1 MNAIHPTHR
10 RGLPI
15 LALAASVLILL
26 VIVPHGAL
34 AADVTL
40 AWDANAEGDLE
51 GYGVYFSRGSSGPP
65 YDLFGYVSVDELSNA
80 NSPAFTVT
88 GLQSGATY
96 YFAVTAYDAS
106 GNESAYS
113 APVCAQVG
121 DVTTP
126 CASSGSTPPPSSESA
141 AGSGTS
147 SGGGGGG
154 GGCFIQTVSG
164 G

>member
-10 RGLPI
+10 RGLLI
-15 LALAASVLILL
+15 LALVAATLIPPG
-26 VIVPHGAL
+26 IAPKDAL

-40 AWDANAEGDLE
+40 AWDANAESDLE
-51 GYGVYFSRGSSGPP
+51 GYGVYFQRVDSGLS
-65 YDLFGYVSVDELSNA
+65 YDLYGYVGVDELSDA
-80 NSPAFTVT
+80 NSPTFTVT
-88 GLQSGATY
+88 GLQQGATY
-96 YFAVTAYDAS
+96 YFAVTAYDAA

-121 DVTTP
+121 DVVTP
-126 CASSGSTPPPSSESA
+126 CASSGSMAPPSSSSA

-154 GGCFIQTVSG
+154 CFIQTVSG

>member
-1 MNAIHPTHR
+1 
-10 RGLPI
+10 
-15 LALAASVLILL
+15 LL
-26 VIVPHGAL
+26 VIIPLGAL

-40 AWDANAEGDLE
+40 AWDANTESDLE
-51 GYGVYFSRGSSGPP
+51 GYGVYFRRGSSGPP

-80 NSPAFTVT
+80 DSPAFTVT

-96 YFAVTAYDAS
+96 CFAVTAYDAS

-113 APVCAQVG
+113 APACAQLG
-121 DVTTP
+121 DAATP
-126 CASSGSTPPPSSESA
+126 SGSSGSTAPPSSSSA

>member
-1 MNAIHPTHR
+1 MNSTRPTRR
-10 RGLPI
+10 RGLPP
-15 LALAASVLILL
+15 LFLAAGVLILI
-26 VIVPHGAL
+26 VVVPHGAL

-40 AWDANAEGDLE
+40 AWDTNIESDLE
-51 GYGVYFSRGSSGPP
+51 GYGVYFRRGSSGPP
-65 YDLFGYVSVDELSNA
+65 YDLFGYVSADELGDA
-80 NSPAFTVT
+80 NSPTFTIT
-88 GLQSGATY
+88 GLQSDATY

-113 APVCAQVG
+113 APVCAQIG
-121 DVTTP
+121 DVVTA
-126 CASSGSTPPPSSESA
+126 CASSGSPAPPSSSSA

-154 GGCFIQTVSG
+154 GCFIQTVSG

>member
-1 MNAIHPTHR
+1 M
-10 RGLPI
+10 
-15 LALAASVLILL
+15 
-26 VIVPHGAL
+26 

-40 AWDANAEGDLE
+40 AWDANAESDLE
-51 GYGVYFSRGSSGPP
+51 GYGVYFRRGSSGPP
-65 YDLFGYVSVDELSNA
+65 YDLFGYVAVDELSNA
-80 NSPAFTVT
+80 DSPTFTVT
-88 GLQSGATY
+88 GLQQGATY

-121 DVTTP
+121 DTVTA
-126 CASSGSTPPPSSESA
+126 CAASGSTAPPSSSSA

>member
-1 MNAIHPTHR
+1 MNAIQPTYR
-10 RGLPI
+10 SGLLI
-15 LALAASVLILL
+15 LALLAGVLVLL
-26 VIVPHGAL
+26 VIVPNGAL

-40 AWDANAEGDLE
+40 AWDANAESDLE

-65 YDLFGYVSVDELSNA
+65 YDLFGYVGVDELSNSS
-80 NSPAFTVT
+80 SPAFTVT

-121 DVTTP
+121 DVVTA
-126 CASSGSTPPPSSESA
+126 CASSGSTAAPSSSSA
-141 AGSGTS
+141 ADSGTS
-147 SGGGGGG
+147 SGGGG
-154 GGCFIQTVSG
+154 GGCFIQTVAG